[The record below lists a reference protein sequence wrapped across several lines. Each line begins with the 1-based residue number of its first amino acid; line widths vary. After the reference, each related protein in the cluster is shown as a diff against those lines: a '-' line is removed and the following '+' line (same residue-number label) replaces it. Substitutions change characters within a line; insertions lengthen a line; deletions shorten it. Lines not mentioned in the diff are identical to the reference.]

1 MAIAVMRKLRI
12 AAVAYEENEILD
24 ALSKTGAVEIK
35 RLEEEANTR
44 RPQADEGALLAR
56 FEEAENA
63 LKELEFF
70 AQRYAKEQQKQ
81 FHSEKD
87 GFFVSYEEF
96 MTAEDKREDAEALIA
111 KIKSLAEE
119 RASLKASLMGLEKTM
134 LSAAP
139 YQNYEIPFSAFAST
153 SRVRIFLGTVEGATP
168 ALFESLDEGCVTIE
182 GNTVL
187 VAVLKAAEKETE
199 ELLHGLDFTPCPFLK
214 EAGTGKELY
223 ARLLAQ
229 KQALLEKIKEIDE
242 DEFALAD
249 QLRPLKVYCDRIAYE
264 LEKAQETS
272 EKMLA
277 TERTV
282 LLEAYV
288 PKGSEEE
295 ITSAL
300 LSVTDSAYFDFTEPE
315 EDEMPPTLMQNN
327 GLAKN
332 FEAVTNLY
340 SPPNAKEFDPTT
352 IMGIFYSVF
361 LGFIMADIGYGLFML
376 VGGGLLWWKN
386 RIKDNGLKRLAAVF
400 TVGGFFAI
408 LWGVLFN
415 SLFGIEILPVRVMP
429 PLLGDNTTWSILGIA
444 IPALLVVALEI
455 GVVQLC
461 AGYVCRAIQCWRR
474 GKVWDGLFDGV
485 TWALFS
491 VGVGLAIAGLVEE
504 LNMKI
509 LALVGGIMAGATLVI
524 AILTAGRKEK
534 LVGKFTKG
542 FGAAYGIIN
551 YASDILSYARLYGL
565 MLSGAVIA
573 EIVSGY
579 ALTGYNGSTGM
590 IVSGN
595 IGLIVLGVVL
605 LFAGHILNLAL
616 SLLGAYIHDARLQ
629 YVEFYG
635 RFYEGEG
642 TLFAPLGSKHNH
654 VFIVP
659 KGYEGKVS
667 RQIIEKRERCSAG
680 LPKKVAKQD
689 FLGEEERRCIIVLCG
704 AKSSKRNP

>member
-1 MAIAVMRKLRI
+1 MAIAVMRKLRV
-12 AAVAYEENEILD
+12 ATVAYEENTILD

-35 RLEEEANTR
+35 RLEEENEAC
-44 RPQADEGALLAR
+44 RPQADAGALSAR

-63 LKELEFF
+63 LKELELFSE
-70 AQRYAKEQQKQ
+70 RYAKEHKKEYRG
-81 FHSEKD
+81 EKD
-87 GFFVSYEEF
+87 GFFVTYEEF
-96 MTAEDKREDAEALIA
+96 M
-111 KIKSLAEE
+111 SAEE
-119 RASLKASLMGLEKTM
+119 KRDEAETLIQQINAMTGERAKLNARLAALDKTI
-134 LSAAP
+134 LSATP
-139 YQNYEIPFSAFAST
+139 YQNFEIPFAAFAGT
-153 SRVRIFLGTVEGATP
+153 SRVRVYLGTVENANE
-168 ALFESLDEGCVTIE
+168 ALFEKLEEACVKIE
-182 GNTVL
+182 GNAVL
-187 VAVLKAAEKETE
+187 VVSLKANEKETE
-199 ELLHGLDFTPCPFLK
+199 ELLHELNFAACPFLK
-214 EAGTGKELY
+214 EEGTGKELY
-223 ARLLAQ
+223 ARLFAQ
-229 KQALLEKIKEIDE
+229 RQALIKERNDNDE
-242 DEFALAD
+242 AEFALAGSV
-249 QLRPLKVYCDRIAYE
+249 RSLKMYCDRIAYE
-264 LEKAQETS
+264 LEKATETN

-295 ITSAL
+295 ISSAL
-300 LSVTDSAYFDFTEPE
+300 ASVTESAYFDFVEPE
-315 EDEMPPTLMQNN
+315 EDEMPPTLMRNN
-327 GLAKN
+327 GLTKN

-352 IMGIFYSVF
+352 IMGLFYSVF
-361 LGFIMADIGYGLFML
+361 LGFIMADVGYGLFML
-376 VGGGLLWWKN
+376 LGGGVLWWKN

-400 TVGGFFAI
+400 TLGGVFAI
-408 LWGVLFN
+408 IWGVLFN
-415 SLFGIEILPVRVMP
+415 SFFGIGVLPVRVMP
-429 PLLGDNTTWSILGIA
+429 PLLEGETNWRILGIA

-455 GVVQLC
+455 GVVQLF

-485 TWALFS
+485 VWALFS

-509 LALVGGIMAGATLVI
+509 LALVGGITAGASLVI

-534 LVGKFTKG
+534 LLGKFTKG

-579 ALTGYNGSTGM
+579 ALTGYNGGTGM
-590 IVSGN
+590 IMSGN
-595 IGLIVLGVVL
+595 IGLIILGIVL
-605 LFAGHILNLAL
+605 LVAGHILNLAL

-642 TLFAPLGSKHNH
+642 TLFAPLGSKHDH

-659 KGYEGKVS
+659 KEYEA
-667 RQIIEKRERCSAG
+667 QIAT
-680 LPKKVAKQD
+680 KKAQK
-689 FLGEEERRCIIVLCG
+689 
-704 AKSSKRNP
+704 